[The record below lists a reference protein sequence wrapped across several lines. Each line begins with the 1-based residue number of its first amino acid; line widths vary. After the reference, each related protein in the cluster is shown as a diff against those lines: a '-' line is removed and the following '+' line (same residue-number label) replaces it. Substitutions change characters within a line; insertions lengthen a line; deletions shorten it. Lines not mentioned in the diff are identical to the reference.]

1 MGAIGLAV
9 MIEELNYFRGRRQ
22 WPADSHP
29 LLQASA
35 SEMAYDL
42 LQRAIFHRRLKPDTI
57 YNLSTIAQELGLST
71 TPVRDAINRLTGR
84 GFIRVLPRRGIVL
97 TALGRE
103 PFQGLFELWRSLE
116 HAVVQRVVPA
126 LQDDHVET
134 LSFLLGDYMQEYDPD
149 HCAEADNA
157 IHENLAA
164 LSGNPYLVDSLD
176 GIADQCGWI
185 QKRILHAGACMDEWK
200 EHHRI
205 LHQRMESRDA
215 AGAWAAMQSHIDLME
230 ERFSQCHRR
239 HAPPIP

>member
-9 MIEELNYFRGRRQ
+9 MIEELNYLRGRRQ

-57 YNLSTIAQELGLST
+57 YNLATIAKELGLST

-103 PFQGLFELWRSLE
+103 PFSGLFELWRSLE

-126 LQDDHVET
+126 LQDHQLET
-134 LSFLLGDYMQEYDPD
+134 LSALLDDYLHEHDPD
-149 HCAEADNA
+149 LGAQADSA
-157 IHENLAA
+157 IHDNLAA
-164 LSGNPYLVDSLD
+164 LAGNPYIADSLE

-185 QKRILHAGACMDEWK
+185 QKTILHAGAGIDEWK
-200 EHHRI
+200 AQHRI
-205 LHQRMESRDA
+205 LHLRMESRDA
-215 AGAWAAMQSHIDLME
+215 DGAWAAMQRHIDLME
-230 ERFSQCHRR
+230 ERFAQCHRR
-239 HAPPIP
+239 HAPPTE

>member
-1 MGAIGLAV
+1 
-9 MIEELNYFRGRRQ
+9 MIEELNHVRGRRQ
-22 WPADSHP
+22 WAADSHP

-42 LQRAIFHRRLKPDTI
+42 LQRAIFHRRLKPDKI

-71 TPVRDAINRLTGR
+71 TPVRDAINRLTGK

-103 PFQGLFELWRSLE
+103 PFSGLFELWRSLE
-116 HAVVQRVVPA
+116 HAVVLRVVPA
-126 LQDDHVET
+126 LQDHHVET
-134 LSFLLGDYMQEYDPD
+134 LSVLLDDYLQEHDPD
-149 HCAEADNA
+149 RCAAADNA

-164 LSGNPYLVDSLD
+164 LSGNPYIVDSLE

-185 QKRILHAGACMDEWK
+185 QKKILHDGACIDEWK
-200 EHHRI
+200 EQHRI

-215 AGAWAAMQSHIDLME
+215 DGAWAAMQRHIDLME
-230 ERFSQCHRR
+230 ERFSRLPRR
-239 HAPPIP
+239 HAPPTH